1 MQASPVHLLIAILI
15 LAVTTMFLVVALQF
29 CCAGDGVLEVI
40 GVAGPLLASLMAL
53 KIEWVRRLMQ
63 TQMQDIHQQMGS
75 MKDEAV
81 QAGRREGVA
90 EGRAE
95 GIEAERN
102 RSEFGVSDKEE

>member
-1 MQASPVHLLIAILI
+1 MQASPVHLLIAILV
-15 LAVTTMFLVVALQF
+15 LAVVTMLLVVALQF
-29 CCAGDGVLEVI
+29 CCAGEGVLEVI

-63 TQMQDIHQQMGS
+63 EQIRGIHHEMNS

-81 QAGRREGVA
+81 RSGRR

-95 GIEAERN
+95 GKAEGIEQERDRN
-102 RSEFGVSDKEE
+102 EFGISE